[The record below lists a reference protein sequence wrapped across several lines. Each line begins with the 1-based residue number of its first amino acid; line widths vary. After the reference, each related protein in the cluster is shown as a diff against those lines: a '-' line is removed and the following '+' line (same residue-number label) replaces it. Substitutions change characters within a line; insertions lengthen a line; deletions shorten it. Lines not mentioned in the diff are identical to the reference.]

1 MARKSQPAHS
11 VSKAVSTPSAEYR
24 QCKSN
29 ATKSS
34 ATKPRAAKETDR
46 SWKKAQVQRAKPLKS
61 APPSPLAERMQQDL
75 QLAGMAERTQESY
88 LRAVR
93 KLAAYTGKSPDLI
106 DEEELRA
113 YFHYIRNDQLWEA
126 SSIRVAYSGIKFFYR
141 HTCRRDW
148 PTLDYLRVEDVLK
161 LPTVLSI
168 EETHQLLE
176 SIRLPGHRAFFWT
189 VYAMG
194 LRMQE
199 ALHLQVSDIDAQRML
214 VHVRRGKGHKD
225 RLVPLSPKPLELMRS
240 HWSTHRNRLWIF
252 PYEGRDHK
260 QAPAADKPMSET
272 TPQNVIKR
280 AVRELGWDNRGISTH
295 TLRHC
300 YATHLLESGV
310 NLRLIQKYLGHAS
323 LQTTTMYLHMT
334 TYGEEAAIDKIRGLM
349 G

>member
-1 MARKSQPAHS
+1 MARKSQA
-11 VSKAVSTPSAEYR
+11 KAIAARATSTST
-24 QCKSN
+24 S
-29 ATKSS
+29 TKNFTRSS
-34 ATKPRAAKETDR
+34 APQAPNQSDRA
-46 SWKKAQVQRAKPLKS
+46 SKKSLVKRPKPLKHVQ
-61 APPSPLAERMQQDL
+61 PSPLAVRMHQDL
-75 QLAGMAERTQESY
+75 QLAGMAERTAESY

-93 KLAAYTGKSPDLI
+93 KLAAYTRKSPDLI

-113 YFHYIRNDQLWEA
+113 YFYYIRNDQLWEA
-126 SSIRVAYSGIKFFYR
+126 SSIRVAYSGIKFFFQ
-141 HTCRRDW
+141 HTCPREW
-148 PTLDYLRVEDVLK
+148 PTLKYLRVEDVLK

-168 EETHQLLE
+168 EETHQLLQ
-176 SIRLPGHRAFFWT
+176 SIRLPCHYAFFWT
-189 VYAMG
+189 VYSLG

-199 ALHLQVSDIDAQRML
+199 ALHLQVSDIDATRML

-225 RLVPLSPKPLELMRS
+225 RLVPLPPKTLGLMRQY
-240 HWSTHRNRLWIF
+240 WARHRNPNWIF

-260 QAPAADKPMSET
+260 QAATSDKPMSET
-272 TPQNVIKR
+272 TPQGVIKR
-280 AVRELGWDNRGISTH
+280 AVRDLGWDSRGISTH

-334 TYGEEAAIDKIRGLM
+334 TFGEEAAIDKIRGLM

>member
-1 MARKSQPAHS
+1 MARKSQ
-11 VSKAVSTPSAEYR
+11 VKAIA
-24 QCKSN
+24 
-29 ATKSS
+29 A
-34 ATKPRAAKETDR
+34 RAASTASDSGSHNKASGSHNKATQPPRDR
-46 SWKKAQVQRAKPLKS
+46 ALKKSLVKRPKPLKNVQ
-61 APPSPLAERMQQDL
+61 ASPLAIRMRQDL
-75 QLAGMAERTQESY
+75 QLAGMAERTAESY
-88 LRAVR
+88 IRAVR
-93 KLAAYTGKSPDLI
+93 KLAAFTRKSPDLI

-113 YFHYIRNDQLWEA
+113 YFYYIRNDQLWEA
-126 SSIRVAYSGIKFFYR
+126 SSIRVAYSGIKFFFQ
-141 HTCRRDW
+141 HTCQRDW
-148 PTLDYLRVEDVLK
+148 PTLKYLPVEDVLK

-168 EETHQLLE
+168 DETRQLIE
-176 SIRLPGHRAFFWT
+176 SIRRPCHYAFFWT
-189 VYAMG
+189 VYSMG

-225 RLVPLSPKPLELMRS
+225 RLVPLPPKTLGFLRQYWVRHKNPK
-240 HWSTHRNRLWIF
+240 WIF

-260 QAPAADKPMSET
+260 QAATSDKPMSES
-272 TPQNVIKR
+272 TPQGVIKR
-280 AVRELGWDNRGISTH
+280 AVRDLGWDNRGISTH

-334 TYGEEAAIDKIRGLM
+334 TFGEEVAIDKIRGLM